1 MTTDEAARTSIDEI
15 DRRII
20 QELSRDARL
29 SMRELA
35 ERTHISRAHA
45 YVRLDRLRQS
55 GVIEGFSA
63 RIGYEKTGLR
73 ASALVAM
80 SIRQE
85 RWHSIADS
93 LSTLPFVDHYFLL
106 GGDLDVI
113 VLVRATDNQAL
124 RGIVLEQLQGLPG
137 VRSTRTWLIFEE
149 AVGPGPEWV

>member
-1 MTTDEAARTSIDEI
+1 MTTNEAARTGIDEI

-45 YVRLDRLRQS
+45 YVRLDHLRQS
-55 GVIEGFSA
+55 GVVEGFSA

-85 RWHSIADS
+85 CWPALRTRSAPCRS
-93 LSTLPFVDHYFLL
+93 ST
-106 GGDLDVI
+106 
-113 VLVRATDNQAL
+113 TDNQAP
-124 RGIVLEQLQGLPG
+124 RAIVLERLQGLTG